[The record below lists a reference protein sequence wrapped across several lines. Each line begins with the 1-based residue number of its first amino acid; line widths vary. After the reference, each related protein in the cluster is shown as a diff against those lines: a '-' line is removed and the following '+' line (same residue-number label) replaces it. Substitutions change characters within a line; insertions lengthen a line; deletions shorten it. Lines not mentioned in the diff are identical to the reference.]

1 MPLVKPTGEHGDE
14 CVCRGSLVDDG
25 LDARAVLG
33 DAKAA
38 LPLLV
43 EVGGEVDSA
52 SLLVVE
58 EDSSEGRRIKLQ
70 TARAWAARLPCKS
83 SRRDQG
89 GLTGFK
95 QKG

>member
-1 MPLVKPTGEHGDE
+1 MPLVKPMGEHGDE

-58 EDSSEGRRIKLQ
+58 ENSSEGRR
-70 TARAWAARLPCKS
+70 RSGMPS
-83 SRRDQG
+83 SRVHDHPHQLLRDG
-89 GLTGFK
+89 AVHPSF
-95 QKG
+95 